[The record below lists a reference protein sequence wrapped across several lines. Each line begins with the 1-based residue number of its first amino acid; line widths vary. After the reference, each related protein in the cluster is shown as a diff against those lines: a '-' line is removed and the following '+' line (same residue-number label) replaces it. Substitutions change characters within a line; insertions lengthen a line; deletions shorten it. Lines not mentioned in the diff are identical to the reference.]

1 MAMSEVEWI
10 DIFSGNLRSLL
21 DETGM
26 TQQELANKTGLSKA
40 TISKYLNGQ
49 VMPSVAA
56 LVNIYHVFNQYLN
69 VTINDIL
76 YFYDRLEFRPSRR

>member
-10 DIFSGNLRSLL
+10 DIFSGNLKSLL

-76 YFYDRLEFRPSRR
+76 YFYDKLEFRPSRR

>member
-1 MAMSEVEWI
+1 MAMSEFEWI

-76 YFYDRLEFRPSRR
+76 YFYDKLEFRPSRR

>member
-1 MAMSEVEWI
+1 MSEVEWI

>member
-10 DIFSGNLRSLL
+10 NIFSGNLRSLL

>member
-76 YFYDRLEFRPSRR
+76 YFYDKLEFRPSRR

>member
-1 MAMSEVEWI
+1 MAMSEFEWI

>member
-40 TISKYLNGQ
+40 TISKYLNRQ

-76 YFYDRLEFRPSRR
+76 YFYDKLEFRPSRR

>member
-69 VTINDIL
+69 VTVNDIL

>member
-10 DIFSGNLRSLL
+10 DIFSGNLKSLL

-56 LVNIYHVFNQYLN
+56 LVNIYHVFYQYLN
-69 VTINDIL
+69 ITANDIF
-76 YFYDRLEFRPSRR
+76 YFYDKLELRPSRR

>member
-10 DIFSGNLRSLL
+10 DIFSGNLKSLL

>member
-10 DIFSGNLRSLL
+10 DIFSGNLKSLL

-69 VTINDIL
+69 VSINDIL